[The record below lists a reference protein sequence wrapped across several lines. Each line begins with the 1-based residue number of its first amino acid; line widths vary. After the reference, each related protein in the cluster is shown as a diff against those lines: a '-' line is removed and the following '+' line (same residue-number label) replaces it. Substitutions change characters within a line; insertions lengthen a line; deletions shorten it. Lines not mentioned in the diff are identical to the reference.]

1 MFVAAFIRATSVA
14 NRCLKQTRTII
25 SIATLTAQALNAN
38 CGMRLAVATIPNKD
52 TQQR

>member
-1 MFVAAFIRATSVA
+1 MFVAPFIRATSVA

-25 SIATLTAQALNAN
+25 LIATLTAQALNAN
-38 CGMRLAVATIPNKD
+38 YGIRLAMATIPNKD